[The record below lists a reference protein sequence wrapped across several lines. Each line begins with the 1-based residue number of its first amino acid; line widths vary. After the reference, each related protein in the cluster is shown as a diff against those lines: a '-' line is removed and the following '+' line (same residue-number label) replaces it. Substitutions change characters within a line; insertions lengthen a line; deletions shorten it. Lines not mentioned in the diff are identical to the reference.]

1 MDVPLK
7 LLVIED
13 SGKDVA
19 LEVHTL
25 EAAGYHATCTVVETA
40 AEMKAA
46 LASQAFDI
54 VISDQALPQFDAA
67 GALAVLKQSGP
78 DIPFILVSG
87 AIGEEAAV
95 ALLKAGAHDYVSKD
109 RLSRLAV
116 TVEHALQDAE
126 DRRGRRQAEEAL
138 KASEEKYRLLVENA
152 MEAIFIAA
160 DGMLIFTNHR
170 TTELSGYSQEELF
183 SKPFIEFIHPD
194 DRQLVAERHFQR
206 LKAMDVPDLYS
217 FRITCKSR
225 DIKWVELATALITWE
240 GRPAT
245 LNFLVDVTD
254 RRHLEEERQRLEKL
268 ESVGLLAAG
277 IAHDFNN
284 ILTAIL
290 SNISLANM
298 EVQDGSELQHS
309 LEQAEKAS
317 LRAKDLFQQL
327 LTCSK
332 GEAPVLKLA
341 SLSQLL
347 KDTAG
352 FVLSGSNV
360 KCRFSIP
367 DDLRHAEID
376 AGQISQVI
384 HNLVINAQQAMPSGG
399 SIEISTENIALSKTR
414 NPGKGLPLKE
424 GDYISIAVT
433 DHGIGIPAE
442 HLEKIFD
449 PFFTTRQKGSGLGLA
464 TSFSIARR
472 HGGHISVESKAGSG
486 STFYLY
492 LPASTETAAPEQ
504 DKKEPIKSAGLA
516 CIPAPD
522 DEQVVREVAGRLL
535 KPIPS
540 GRLGKYC
547 RM

>member
-298 EVQDGSELQHS
+298 EAQDGSELQHS

-399 SIEISTENIALSKTR
+399 SIEISAENIALSKTR

-472 HGGHISVESKAGSG
+472 HGGHISVESNACSG

>member
-1 MDVPLK
+1 MDLPLK
-7 LLVIED
+7 LLIVED
-13 SGKDVA
+13 SRRDVA
-19 LEVHTL
+19 LEIGAL
-25 EAAGYHATCTVVETA
+25 EAAGYRATHTVVESA

-46 LASQAFDI
+46 LAGQAFDI
-54 VISDQALPQFDAA
+54 VISDQAMPQFYAR
-67 GALAVLKQSGP
+67 GALAILKQSAP
-78 DIPFILVSG
+78 HIPFILVSG
-87 AIGEEAAV
+87 AIGEEEAV

-126 DRRGRRQAEEAL
+126 DRHGRRQAEQAL

-152 MEAIFIAA
+152 LEAIFIAA
-160 DGMLIFTNHR
+160 DGTLIFTNHK
-170 TTELSGYSQEELF
+170 TTELSGYSQQELC

-194 DRQLVAERHFQR
+194 DRRMVAERHFQR
-206 LKAMDVPDLYS
+206 LKAADVPDLYS

-225 DIKWVELATALITWE
+225 DIKWVELAAALITWE

-245 LNFLVDVTD
+245 LNFLKDITD
-254 RRHLEEERQRLEKL
+254 RRRLEEERQRLEKL
-268 ESVGLLAAG
+268 EYVGLLAAG

-298 EVQDGSELQHS
+298 EAQDGSELQYS

-332 GEAPVLKLA
+332 GGAPVLKLT

-352 FVLSGSNV
+352 FALGGSNV

-367 DDLRHAEID
+367 TGLRHAEID
-376 AGQISQVI
+376 SGQVSRIIQ
-384 HNLVINAQQAMPSGG
+384 NLVINAQQAMPSGG
-399 SIEISTENIALSKTR
+399 SMELTAENIALNKMR

-424 GDYISIAVT
+424 GDYIRIAIT

-442 HLEKIFD
+442 SLEKIFD
-449 PFFTTRQKGSGLGLA
+449 PFFSTKKNGSGLGLS
-464 TSFSIARR
+464 TSFSIARQ
-472 HGGHISVESKAGSG
+472 HGGHLSVESEPGSG

-492 LPASTETAAPEQ
+492 LPASTQTAAPKQ
-504 DKKEPIKSAGLA
+504 DKEKAITSAGKPR
-516 CIPAPD
+516 IP
-522 DEQVVREVAGRLL
+522 VRDVIRRQDRL
-535 KPIPS
+535 PRPS
-540 GRLGKYC
+540 GSQ
-547 RM
+547 

>member
-298 EVQDGSELQHS
+298 EAQDGSELQHS

-399 SIEISTENIALSKTR
+399 SIEISAENIALSKTR

>member
-298 EVQDGSELQHS
+298 EAQDGSELQHS

-327 LTCSK
+327 LTFSK
-332 GEAPVLKLA
+332 GGAPVLKLA

-399 SIEISTENIALSKTR
+399 SIEISAENIALSKTR